1 MFIHLFCLRPLGL
14 TIKLDFNT
22 STIKTDES
30 ITLVHTVRISK
41 QEANLAGRPEKCLDL
56 SFLNLFRGILI
67 FCINGNS

>member
-1 MFIHLFCLRPLGL
+1 M
-14 TIKLDFNT
+14 

-41 QEANLAGRPEKCLDL
+41 QETNLAARPEKCLDL
-56 SFLNLFRGILI
+56 SFLNLFSGILI